1 MPLIDS
7 GAEMCVASCPLD
19 FIMEAEVHIAKT
31 KTLSIL
37 GESSL
42 SQVGGARHPFSSILF
57 RRSKAQAGEKCGRWL
72 EAQFKAKEMPTV
84 PPVHKSPPRFPSRSK
99 LKAGEV

>member
-84 PPVHKSPPRFPSRSK
+84 PSVHNSPPRFPSRSK
-99 LKAGEV
+99 LKAGDV